1 MSRKPIG
8 QLLISKGLAT
18 AADIDAAVEVQ
29 SSVGGRIGMILVR
42 LGAVSEID
50 LLRTLS
56 EQTGWAIQ
64 IRDEMPSPSAVQ
76 SFIEETRTQS
86 GWWAAQEAVAWR
98 ARPSVDGEELADG
111 THRPV
116 EDCIICA
123 AVDPLNLTLR
133 GVLEQV
139 ADRPIIW
146 RLSPRNLI
154 ATAMDDLDRDGLGIS
169 GALTSDAARLRE
181 LAEEAPVID
190 FVNAVFAE
198 SIQMRA
204 SDIHVEPFEDQF
216 FVRMRV
222 DGILQTVRAA
232 PRSAFDAVC
241 SRIKLLSGMDIGER
255 RLPQD
260 GRQAIRISG
269 QDIDLRVS
277 TLPAAWGE
285 SIVMRLLG
293 KTSRI
298 PQLTELGMPK
308 ADAEGLA
315 KLVEQPNGIVL
326 ITGPTGSGKTTTIY
340 RLLSGLNDGQ
350 RKIVTVEDPVEFD
363 LPGVVQVHVRADIG
377 LTFAAGLRSI
387 LRQDP
392 DVIMVGEIRDSETA
406 RIAVQAALTGHMVIS
421 TVHTNSAIAAL
432 PRLIDLG
439 VENYLL
445 ADVLRGVV
453 GQRLVRRLCK
463 ACSKPAKASD
473 WRTIVPAN
481 LYQAVQDCGADF
493 RHPVG
498 CARCNQTGYSGRV
511 GIYEIL
517 HFTPDIAAAMREG
530 ASEMQIA
537 KIATATGYRS
547 MFEDGML
554 KAARGETSLTEIQR
568 VIAIPES
575 EMDDDP
581 VRSDVPL
588 SVE

>member
-8 QLLISKGLAT
+8 ELLISKGLAT

-29 SSVGGRIGMILVR
+29 TSVGGRIGMILVR
-42 LGAVSEID
+42 LGAVSELD

-116 EDCIICA
+116 EDSIICA
-123 AVDPLNLTLR
+123 AVDPLSLTLR

-169 GALTSDAARLRE
+169 GTLTSDAARLRE

-363 LPGVVQVHVRADIG
+363 LPGVVQVHVRSDIG

-463 ACSKPAKASD
+463 ACSMPAKASD
-473 WRTIVPAN
+473 WRPFVPAN
-481 LYQAVQDCGADF
+481 LHQAVQDCGADF

-517 HFTPDIAAAMREG
+517 HFTPEIASAMREG

-537 KIATATGYRS
+537 KIAAATGYRS
-547 MFEDGML
+547 MFEDGVL

-568 VIAIPES
+568 VIAIPDS